1 MIVRLFIKKNSEVI
15 RLQTELTEVMEL
27 TEVTELTEVSEL
39 TEAPSIA
46 TTCYLNVVSAV
57 WCDMSTKKIAELVT
71 ALFGIWH

>member
-57 WCDMSTKKIAELVT
+57 
-71 ALFGIWH
+71 